1 MNYREFIE
9 DVTKM
14 AEGLKYS
21 QVVKLTD
28 EIEADDTVLMYL
40 DRLMCQIKE
49 DAYHNGLHYTEV
61 KVVVM
66 HELPLFDDA
75 YFRKHI
81 SDGGWDVISYESNPE
96 AKD

>member
-49 DAYHNGLHYTEV
+49 DAYHNRLHYTEV

-66 HELPLFDDA
+66 HEDEGLNDKLL
-75 YFRKHI
+75 REHI
-81 SDGGWDVISYESNPE
+81 SEGGWNVISYESNPE

>member
-1 MNYREFIE
+1 MNYKEFIE

-28 EIEADDTVLMYL
+28 EIEVDDTVLMYL
-40 DRLMCQIKE
+40 NALMYQIKE
-49 DAYHNGLHYTEV
+49 DAYYNRLHYTEV
-61 KVVVM
+61 KVVLM

-75 YFRKHI
+75 KLRKHI
-81 SDGGWDVISYESNPE
+81 SDGGWNVISYDSNPE